1 MKTIKTRIKKQ
12 KRKTFKGILTKKL
25 IATVVITTLALLV
38 LSVLAYHMLLY
49 TATSTFY
56 MEETYSVE
64 SVTEIYDKI
73 AEKDV
78 DVDSEKGREIF
89 LKNLKFRFYSNDYM
103 ATAILNGETY
113 DPIWSGEQTAIAI
126 VLLEGETANNTE
138 SVYYE
143 IDGAI
148 PQEYIDM
155 YYYIQETYMYAEV
168 GREPTEELDGLYIKD
183 GRFKFSKYTLHEYDK
198 KGKPKIT
205 EYDFTPADL
214 EGYTFVPQSE
224 AKIMVVGLFGTPRD
238 TILYSELDYYIE
250 FITEHK
256 EQDDGYYY
264 NSVQMVGLLEIS
276 MANSSKVTLPN
287 GETLIVCKQLYVD
300 IWKEWGRYIIL
311 VYVLSYVIAL
321 SIAAIVARM
330 KYLKL
335 KSAYDM
341 EDYRITMTNTMA
353 HDLKSPLMSISGY
366 AENLKANINTD
377 KKEYYADSIL
387 ENVTYMNDIIANVLE
402 LSKVETT
409 TVKLNR
415 TDIAVEEL
423 VQNVANH
430 YKDAMD
436 KKSLKLEL
444 EGSLIIKADE
454 TLMQQVFDNLI
465 TNAIKYSKEGTT
477 IKVELTKKG
486 RKSKITFTNVST
498 EEIGKEAE
506 SLWKPFVK
514 GDNSRS
520 NKQGTGVG
528 LAIVKNIL
536 GLHGY
541 SLRLSCEDGIFKVE
555 VKL

>member
-1 MKTIKTRIKKQ
+1 MINIKSKLKKQ
-12 KRKTFKGILTKKL
+12 KRKTFKSILTKKL
-25 IATVVITTLALLV
+25 IATVVITTLALVV
-38 LSVLAYHMLLY
+38 LSVLAYHILLY
-49 TATSTFY
+49 TATSSFY
-56 MEETYSVE
+56 MEESYSIE
-64 SVTEIYDKI
+64 AVTQVY
-73 AEKDV
+73 EKLEKKGV
-78 DVDSEKGREIF
+78 DMNSEEGRDIF

-103 ATAILNGETY
+103 ATAILDGETY
-113 DPIWSGEQTAIAI
+113 QPIWSGEQTAIAI
-126 VLLEGETANNTE
+126 VLLEGETANSTE

-143 IDGAI
+143 IDGSI
-148 PQEYIDM
+148 PQEYINM

-183 GRFKFSKYTLHEYDK
+183 GRFKFSKYTLREYDK
-198 KGKPKIT
+198 KGKPITT
-205 EYDFTPADL
+205 EYDFTPTDL
-214 EGYTFVPQSE
+214 EGYTFIPQSE
-224 AKIMVVGLFGTPRD
+224 AKIMVVGLFGTPKD
-238 TILYSELDYYIE
+238 TKLYSELDYYME
-250 FITEHK
+250 FVAEHK
-256 EQDDGYYY
+256 EQDEGYYY
-264 NSVQMVGLLEIS
+264 NSVQRVEMHDIG
-276 MANSSKVTLPN
+276 MANGTKITLPN
-287 GETLIVCKQLYVD
+287 GESLIICKQFYVN
-300 IWKEWGRYIIL
+300 IWEYAGKYIVL

-366 AENLKANINTD
+366 AENLKENINTD
-377 KKEYYADSIL
+377 KKGYYADSIL
-387 ENVTYMNDIIANVLE
+387 ENVSYMNDIIANVLE

-415 TDIAVEEL
+415 TDIVVEEF

-430 YKDAMD
+430 YKDAMEE
-436 KKSLKLEL
+436 KSLSLEL
-444 EGSLIIKADE
+444 EGSLTIKADE
-454 TLMQQVFDNLI
+454 KLMQQVFDNLI
-465 TNAIKYSKEGTT
+465 TNAIKYSEEGTT
-477 IKVELTKKG
+477 IKVELTKKR

-498 EEIGKEAE
+498 EEIGKSAE

-536 GLHGY
+536 ELHGY
-541 SLRLSCEDGIFKVE
+541 GLKLSCEEGIFKVE
-555 VKL
+555 IKI